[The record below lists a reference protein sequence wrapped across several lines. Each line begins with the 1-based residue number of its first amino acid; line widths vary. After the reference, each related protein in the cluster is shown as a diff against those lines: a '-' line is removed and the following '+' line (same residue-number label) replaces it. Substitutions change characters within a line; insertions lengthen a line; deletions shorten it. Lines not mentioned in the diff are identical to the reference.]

1 MGYDAHCQEALA
13 ALGIPGAVPGRV
25 ITEYGLFCRVL
36 TAEGEWQGEL
46 PGRMRHKAVD
56 RTALP
61 AVGDWVA
68 LEPLPEPAK
77 GRIQAVLDRKGAFIR
92 RAAGKR
98 AEPQVLAANVDVALL
113 VMGLDADFSIRRLE
127 RYLALAGEGGATP
140 VVVLNK
146 EDLCLDPEAR
156 EQEVRDA
163 IPGVAVHRIC
173 AREHRGI
180 EPLTAMLGVGVTV
193 ALLGSSGAGKSTL
206 INALLGTQLQETG
219 EVRGYDGTGRHT
231 TTRRELLTVPTGGML
246 LDTPGLRELQ
256 LWGQDEV
263 LAAAFE
269 DLHALA
275 ATCRFSDCTH
285 SNEPGCAV
293 QAAIA
298 NGTLEASRLE
308 ALRKLQLEL
317 ANPDRRT
324 VTQASAER
332 RKLEKTSARKK
343 APARRDK

>member
-1 MGYDAHCQEALA
+1 M
-13 ALGIPGAVPGRV
+13 PGRV
-25 ITEYGLFCRVL
+25 ITEYGLFCRVV
-36 TAEGEWQGEL
+36 TARGEWQGEL
-46 PGRMRHKAVD
+46 PGRMRHKAQD

-68 LEPLPEPAK
+68 LKPLPEPAK
-77 GRIQAVLDRKGAFIR
+77 GLIQSVLTRKGAFIR

-113 VMGLDADFSIRRLE
+113 VMGLDADFSLRRLE
-127 RYLALAGEGGATP
+127 RYLALASEGGAKP

-146 EDLCLDPEAR
+146 EDLCHDPEGR
-156 EQEVRDA
+156 EAEVRAA
-163 IPGVAVHRIC
+163 IPGVPVYRIC
-173 AREHRGI
+173 ARDQRGL
-180 EPLTAMLGVGVTV
+180 EPLRAMMGTGVTL

-206 INALLGTQLQETG
+206 INGLLGSSLQEVG
-219 EVRGYDGTGRHT
+219 DVRGHDGTGRHT
-231 TTRRELLTVPTGGML
+231 TTRRELLTVPGGGML

-256 LWGQDEV
+256 LWGQEEA

-285 SNEPGCAV
+285 GNEPGCAV

-298 NGTLEASRLE
+298 QGTLEAARLE
-308 ALRKLQLEL
+308 ALRKLQGEL
-317 ANPDRRT
+317 AQPDRRAS
-324 VTQASAER
+324 TQASAER
-332 RKLEKTSARKK
+332 RKLEKTAARKK
-343 APARRDK
+343 APTRHDK